1 MLPNDAAVHQVSEV
15 ILKNSSP
22 STVHI
27 SCSTV
32 SPTTSRKLA
41 TTYQAQ
47 GKEFIAA
54 PVFARPDGLAR
65 RQAVWMIAGAERGRK
80 LAAELLQS
88 SGNVSQ
94 DFKNSL
100 ICFFCRLWIMAKTP
114 ALLMLSNYVATF

>member
-1 MLPNDAAVHQVSEV
+1 MLPNDAAVNHVSDV

-22 STVHI
+22 NTVHI

-41 TTYQAQ
+41 DIYQAQ
-47 GKEFIAA
+47 TKEFIAA

-88 SGNVSQ
+88 SGNV
-94 DFKNSL
+94 NSVSKTSL
-100 ICFFCRLWIMAKTP
+100 MFLDCGLW
-114 ALLMLSNYVATF
+114 